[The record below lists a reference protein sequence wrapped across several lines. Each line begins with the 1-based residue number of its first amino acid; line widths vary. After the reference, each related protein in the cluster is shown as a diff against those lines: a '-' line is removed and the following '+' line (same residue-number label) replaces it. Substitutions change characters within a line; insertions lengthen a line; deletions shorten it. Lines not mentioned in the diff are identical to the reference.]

1 MLIQKD
7 HSLDKAFN
15 EVHDQLKRAGVDTR
29 HKFRFFSV
37 ATVNASKKIIPQSRM
52 VVLRSFSD
60 DWAFEFYTDHRTSKV
75 EEIESNPIISA
86 LFWDPSK
93 RVQVRIEAEAAIH
106 NQDDLAES
114 RWKDVQGDAQKAYT
128 PVVSPGSVVDKPE
141 DAHKWPDA
149 YRYDYFTVIV
159 CSAVK
164 IKALQLSG
172 MEHLAFL
179 CKRSHESDSWD
190 KNWIAP

>member
-1 MLIQKD
+1 MLIQQN
-7 HSLDKAFN
+7 HSLDKAFT

-37 ATVNASKKIIPQSRM
+37 ATVGHSENRIPKSRM

-60 DWAFEFYTDHRTSKV
+60 DWTFEFYTDHRSSKV
-75 EEIESNPIISA
+75 KEIEENSIISA

-93 RVQVRIEAEAAIH
+93 RVQVRIEANVSIH
-106 NQDDLAES
+106 NQDELAAT

-128 PVVSPGSVVDKPE
+128 SLQEPGTPVNAPG
-141 DAHKWPDA
+141 DAHEWPDS
-149 YRYDYFTVIV
+149 YSSEYFSVLV
-159 CSAVK
+159 CKAAK
-164 IKALQLSG
+164 IKVLQISG
-172 MEHLAFL
+172 MEHLAFR
-179 CKRSHESDSWD
+179 CSKSEATQSWD